1 MLQVC
6 SIIATFLL
14 VATTGLSSYMYPE
27 MYTSGWSTWFISV
40 MFTPIG
46 FLIGYL
52 APLSMRMPDHIR
64 RTLGITTGT
73 KSLALCLTI
82 IAISFPK
89 DEYLK
94 FLVCP
99 ELHSIIMIVELALY
113 CFGYRF
119 YRWLYGKYLMKHRQD
134 DAPKEENGQTDVNG
148 NGNIKLEEEEKSD
161 EVSVSNVD
169 MYGLREISSTSSNG
183 RVQS

>member
-52 APLSMRMPDHIR
+52 VPLSMRMPDHIR

-113 CFGYRF
+113 CFLYRF
-119 YRWLYGKYLMKHRQD
+119 YRWIHGKYFMKPKQD
-134 DAPKEENGQTDVNG
+134 DAHKQENGQIHL

-161 EVSVSNVD
+161 GMSVSNVD
-169 MYGLREISSTSSNG
+169 MNVFIEISSSSLNG
-183 RVQS
+183 HVQS